1 LHEEVQKENKNIPIH
16 KPAPAENKKEEEMDS
31 NDFSYLNNV
40 YL

>member
-1 LHEEVQKENKNIPIH
+1 LKEKKNIPIKEH
-16 KPAPAENKKEEEMDS
+16 SPAENKQEKEMDS